1 VNSPTFTIL
10 GLAKE
15 QNFDITEIQLIKP
28 QHHYSTMTT
37 PKTLTITPRL
47 SKDKKV
53 VVLNLKPIRTRIEQA
68 IRSFPRKANVVI
80 SSTTK
85 KIDRMTVDV
94 MIRVQDVP
102 KPPGNGAAHPPRKIE
117 WGTG

>member
-1 VNSPTFTIL
+1 VNPRNFSIL

-15 QNFDITEIQLIKP
+15 QNFDITGTQLTKT

-47 SKDKKV
+47 RKDHKFALV
-53 VVLNLKPIRTRIEQA
+53 NLKPIKTRIEQA
-68 IRSFPRKANVVI
+68 IKSFPRKADIVI

-85 KIDRMTVDV
+85 QIDRMTVDV
-94 MIRVQDVP
+94 MVRVQDVP
-102 KPPGNGAAHPPRKIE
+102 KPPENGGAHPPRKIV
-117 WGTG
+117 WGA